1 MSSATPSRYP
11 KWWAGSLLCAERAT
25 PWVIGP
31 AAHALAIAGSRESVA
46 AMLAAR
52 VWRWAARGLE
62 RLREPQEPRNAE
74 ELLAYAR
81 TLEKSM
87 PNLAAELRCL
97 ACKGQ

>member
-1 MSSATPSRYP
+1 
-11 KWWAGSLLCAERAT
+11 
-25 PWVIGP
+25 
-31 AAHALAIAGSRESVA
+31 
-46 AMLAAR
+46 MLAAR

-97 ACKGQ
+97 ACRG